1 MNNID
6 EMFSKYTI
14 KDKLSDNFEERVY
27 SKIKKKKRTNRITYM
42 TISIFFIFSVF
53 FTYFFVFQKTPES
66 GYLAKKPIF
75 KEEIPVIEDV
85 VFASSDGRTS
95 YTIEQV
101 SYNED
106 DTDI

>member
-6 EMFSKYTI
+6 EMFSKYYI

-53 FTYFFVFQKTPES
+53 FTYFFVFQKNPES

-75 KEEIPVIEDV
+75 KEEIPVIED
-85 VFASSDGRTS
+85 AADNGH
-95 YTIEQV
+95 
-101 SYNED
+101 
-106 DTDI
+106 DTHNDY